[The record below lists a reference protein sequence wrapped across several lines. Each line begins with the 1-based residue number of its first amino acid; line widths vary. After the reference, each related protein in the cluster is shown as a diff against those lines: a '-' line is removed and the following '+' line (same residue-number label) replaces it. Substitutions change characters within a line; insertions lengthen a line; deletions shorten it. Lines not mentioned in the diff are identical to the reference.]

1 MTGAHPVRVA
11 IAGVR
16 AMPANLTPAYL
27 QADAVFRAA
36 ATREEKRAALEEMLR
51 VLPRHKGTDHL
62 HADLRAR
69 LSRLRREPV
78 SAHAKGFSH
87 HIPREG
93 AGQVALVGCPNA
105 GKSSLVA
112 ALTHARPEVAPYP
125 LTTREATPG
134 MMPFEDVAFQ
144 LVDLPP
150 LCREHVEP
158 WVYDLVRAA
167 DLVWLVA
174 AVEQALDG
182 PDVVTGLLGAKGI
195 GLRPAETGAPTAS
208 PPGWASKPALL
219 VVTGMDRPGA
229 AGDLEALRQLLEAP
243 WPIVPVSAA
252 TCGGFTELGRETFAA
267 LGIMR
272 IYTKEPGKDPDRERP
287 FTLARGSTVG
297 DLAATIHRDIARQL
311 RYARVWGRGAFA
323 GQAVGEAHV
332 LVEGD
337 VVEIHR

>member
-1 MTGAHPVRVA
+1 
-11 IAGVR
+11 
-16 AMPANLTPAYL
+16 MPANLTPAYHE
-27 QADAVFRAA
+27 AEARFRAA
-36 ATREEKRAALEEMLR
+36 VTHEEKIAALEDMLR
-51 VLPRHKGTDHL
+51 VLPRHKGTDKL
-62 HADLRAR
+62 HADLRSR
-69 LSRLRREPV
+69 LSKLRREPRS
-78 SAHAKGFSH
+78 SAAKGH
-87 HIPREG
+87 THRIPREG

-112 ALTHARPEVAPYP
+112 ALTHATPEVAPYP

-134 MMPFEDVAFQ
+134 MMPFEDIAFQ

-174 AVEQALDG
+174 PVEQALDG

-195 GLRPAETGAPTAS
+195 DLHPADAGAPTAS
-208 PPGWASKPALL
+208 PPGVASKPALL

-229 AGDLEALRQLLEAP
+229 EGDLESLRQLLETP
-243 WPIVPVSAA
+243 WPIVAVSAA
-252 TCGGFTELGRETFAA
+252 TRGGFSELGRATFVA

-287 FTLARGSTVG
+287 FTLRVGSTVG
-297 DLAATIHRDIARQL
+297 DLARTIHNDIAAKL
-311 RYARVWGRGAFA
+311 RFARVWGRGAFA

-332 LVEGD
+332 LLEGD
-337 VVEIHR
+337 VVEIHA